1 MTSLRTILHPTD
13 FSRHAEVALDVARSL
28 VRDLGARLII
38 VHVAPEAGLAHGMTA
53 VPADPRMYLD
63 LLEGVRRRVEGPD
76 SKFQVETQLW
86 QGNVA
91 EEILRAASETGC
103 DLIVMGSHGRSGL
116 GRLLLGSVAEAVMR
130 KADCPV
136 LTVKSARSGIA
147 PAGHQSETANV

>member
-1 MTSLRTILHPTD
+1 MNSFRTILHPTD

-28 VRDLGARLII
+28 ARDLGARLII
-38 VHVAPEAGLAHGMTA
+38 VHVAPEEGLAHGMMA

-63 LLEGVRRRVEGPD
+63 LLEGARRRVAGPD
-76 SKFQVETQLW
+76 LKFQVETQLW

-91 EEILRAASETGC
+91 EEILRAASESGC

-116 GRLLLGSVAEAVMR
+116 GRLLLGGVAEAVMH

-147 PAGHQSETANV
+147 PAGHRSETANI